1 MRYNFSS
8 QADLSLIRLKSV
20 NYGSNTLRYFGQKK
34 WNVEPGD
41 TEFSRTL
48 PKIHKENTGNLE
60 FVLEHSNEKV
70 KKYGA
75 NNEFFTY
82 ISIFLSKFIVHFY
95 CFFLFEILLLFHC
108 NDFMKLCVYVLYLQ
122 IWLNSIS
129 LYHEIKH

>member
-34 WNVEPGD
+34 WNAEPGD

-70 KKYGA
+70 KKYDA
-75 NNEFFTY
+75 NNEFLRIYLF
-82 ISIFLSKFIVHFY
+82 FY
-95 CFFLFEILLLFHC
+95 QNSSCTFVVFFFEILLLFHC

-122 IWLNSIS
+122 I
-129 LYHEIKH
+129 